1 MYTTIRHWYFEITD
15 VLALIHNDSLVYVAR
30 QQKTAVCANII
41 LHYLQFPCH
50 YSGWGQIGPKL
61 GGSLGNFG
69 KYIHI
74 NVNILTFTKLKININ
89 INLYITLVMRLI
101 MESNT
106 YIFNRLKPLL
116 KPQN

>member
-1 MYTTIRHWYFEITD
+1 M
-15 VLALIHNDSLVYVAR
+15 AR
-30 QQKTAVCANII
+30 QHKTAVCANII

-69 KYIHI
+69 KYKHI

-116 KPQN
+116 VVVAIEYVHSKDILWWHFRDSNS